1 MNLKSINP
9 SDKDQHTHLHEE
21 NLHNHSLED
30 IQSMYFA
37 TSCDTHP
44 NLVVCIDGEKREIIG
59 SSCINPSVDDAD
71 IFISLDEG
79 APVFDWEQPWY
90 ESTGQRHIRL
100 LIKDMSV
107 PEDTDD
113 FTACIEYISDK
124 LKQGKKIHVGC
135 AAGHGRTGLFLVAL
149 VQYNM
154 GENLEQSAIDYV
166 RENYCKKAVEST
178 LQVLYLHYVFGVDIP
193 ESEKSAVAFFEKT
206 FLEEVGVD
214 IEDILQRDVDY
225 DELYDVLESVE
236 NIVYRV
242 NQNHKVQ
249 LLNKSK
255 EAVFVQEPIGENNLG
270 SDEVVLEKPQE
281 IVNSFKPF

>member
-1 MNLKSINP
+1 MNFKSINTV
-9 SDKDQHTHLHEE
+9 DKNEHTQLHDES
-21 NLHNHSLED
+21 LHSNSLED

-44 NLVVCIDGEKREIIG
+44 NLVVYIDGEKREIIG

-90 ESTGQRHIRL
+90 ENTGQRHIRL

-124 LKQGKKIHVGC
+124 LKKGGKIHVGC
-135 AAGHGRTGLFLVAL
+135 AAGHGRTGLFLAAL

-154 GENLEQSAIDYV
+154 GENLKQSAIDYV

-178 LQVLYLHYVFGVDIP
+178 LQVLYLHYAFGVDIP
-193 ESEKSAVAFFEKT
+193 ESEKSEVAFFEKV

-214 IEDILQRDVDY
+214 IEDILQRDVEY

-236 NIVYRV
+236 NIVYRI
-242 NQNHKVQ
+242 NQNNKVQ

-255 EAVFVQEPIGENNLG
+255 ETVLTKEPNIESNLN
-270 SDEVVLEKPQE
+270 SDEVALEKPQE
-281 IVNSFKPF
+281 IMNSFKPF